1 MANARIK
8 RDTSATRDLDDRL
21 ASRAGEVVASRN
33 SASEADLA
41 RKERL
46 DAFRDKWANSA
57 LPDLP
62 KDIIP
67 GFHLCWLSTTNTYD
81 SIDKRMALGYEPV
94 KAGELGKGFEALGKM
109 SSGKFEGCVS
119 CNEMVLFKLPEDV
132 YQEVMRMLHLE
143 DPLEHQRNITAQ
155 VRDTAQ
161 GNKGGRSVLEGGLL
175 EMEKE
180 TAKANNK
187 DIRFS

>member
-8 RDTSATRDLDDRL
+8 RDLDDRL
-21 ASRAGEVVASRN
+21 EERVMEVKARTT
-33 SASEADLA
+33 ASEEDIQ
-41 RKERL
+41 RRERL
-46 DAFRDKWANSA
+46 EAFRDKWQNSA
-57 LPDLP
+57 LPDIP
-62 KDIIP
+62 KDALP
-67 GFHLCWLSTTNTYD
+67 GFHLCWLSTTNSYD

-119 CNEMVLFKLPEDV
+119 CNEMILFKLPEEI

-155 VRDTAQ
+155 VRSTSQ
-161 GNKGGRSVLEGGLL
+161 EGKGGRSILEGGIL

-180 TAKANNK
+180 ASKANSNV
-187 DIRFS
+187 RF

>member
-1 MANARIK
+1 MANTRIK
-8 RDTSATRDLDDRL
+8 RDLDDRL
-21 ASRAGEVVASRN
+21 ADRAQEVIERATT
-33 SASEADLA
+33 AAPDDIA
-41 RKERL
+41 RRERL

-62 KDIIP
+62 AGIIP
-67 GFHLCWLSTTNTYD
+67 GMHLCWLSTTNTYD

-94 KAGELGKGFEALGKM
+94 KASELGISFEGLGKM

-155 VRDTAQ
+155 VRGAAE
-161 GNKGGRSVLEGGLL
+161 GSKGGRSVLEGGLL
-175 EMEKE
+175 EMEKD

-187 DIRFS
+187 NIRFS

>member
-8 RDTSATRDLDDRL
+8 RDLDDRL
-21 ASRAGEVVASRN
+21 ADRAAEAVNSRAT
-33 SASEADLA
+33 ASESDIA

-46 DAFRDKWANSA
+46 DAFRDKWQNSA

-62 KDIIP
+62 KDAIP

-94 KAGELGKGFEALGKM
+94 KAAELGKGFETLGKM

-119 CNEMVLFKLPEDV
+119 CNEMVLFKLPEDI

-143 DPLEHQRNITAQ
+143 DPLEHQRNITSQ
-155 VRDTAQ
+155 VRGAAET
-161 GNKGGRSVLEGGLL
+161 GKGGRSLLEGGLL

-180 TAKANNK
+180 SAKAK
-187 DIRFS
+187 QSIRFD

>member
-8 RDTSATRDLDDRL
+8 RDLDDRL
-21 ASRAGEVVASRN
+21 EERVLEVKARNTASDEDIQRR
-33 SASEADLA
+33 
-41 RKERL
+41 ERL
-46 DAFRDKWANSA
+46 EAFRDKWQNSA

-62 KDIIP
+62 KDAIP

-119 CNEMVLFKLPEDV
+119 CNEMILFKLPEEI

-155 VRDTAQ
+155 VRSTSQ
-161 GNKGGRSVLEGGLL
+161 EGKGGRSILEGGIL

-180 TAKANNK
+180 ASKASSNV
-187 DIRFS
+187 RF

>member
-8 RDTSATRDLDDRL
+8 RDLDDRL
-21 ASRAGEVVASRN
+21 EERVMEVKARTT
-33 SASEADLA
+33 ASEEDIQ
-41 RKERL
+41 RRDRL
-46 DAFRDKWANSA
+46 EAFRDKWQNSA

-62 KDIIP
+62 KDALP

-119 CNEMVLFKLPEDV
+119 CNEMILFKLPEEI

-155 VRDTAQ
+155 VRSTSQ
-161 GNKGGRSVLEGGLL
+161 EGKGGRSILEGGIL

-180 TAKANNK
+180 TSKANSNV
-187 DIRFS
+187 RF

>member
-1 MANARIK
+1 MANPRIK
-8 RDTSATRDLDDRL
+8 RDLDDRL
-21 ASRAGEVVASRN
+21 ADRAQEVKERAN
-33 SASEADLA
+33 NISEDDKA
-41 RKERL
+41 RRERL

-62 KDIIP
+62 GGIVP

-94 KAGELGKGFEALGKM
+94 KASELGKGFEGLGKM

-119 CNEMVLFKLPEDV
+119 CNEMVLFKLPEDI

-143 DPLEHQRNITAQ
+143 DPLEHQRNITAN

-175 EMEKE
+175 EMEKDI
-180 TAKANNK
+180 AKANNK
-187 DIRFS
+187 NIRFS

>member
-1 MANARIK
+1 MANTRIK
-8 RDTSATRDLDDRL
+8 RDMDDRL
-21 ASRAGEVVASRN
+21 ADRVAEVKARAETDDDKGKR
-33 SASEADLA
+33 
-41 RKERL
+41 ERIE
-46 DAFRDKWANSA
+46 AFRDKWANNA
-57 LPDLP
+57 LPDIP
-62 KDIIP
+62 EGTIP
-67 GFHLCWLSTTNTYD
+67 GFHLCWLSTTNNYD

-94 KAGELGKGFEALGKM
+94 KAAELGKGFETLGKM

-119 CNEMVLFKLPEDV
+119 CNEMVLFKLPEDI

-180 TAKANNK
+180 TTKANNK
-187 DIRFS
+187 NIRF

>member
-180 TAKANNK
+180 AARANNK

>member
-1 MANARIK
+1 MANTRIK
-8 RDTSATRDLDDRL
+8 RDLEDRL
-21 ASRAGEVVASRN
+21 IDRVE
-33 SASEADLA
+33 ET
-41 RKERL
+41 KERMAAEDPDL
-46 DAFRDKWANSA
+46 KSKRERAEAFRDKWQNSA

-62 KDIIP
+62 GGVIP
-67 GFHLCWLSTTNTYD
+67 GFHLCWLSTTNNYD

-94 KAGELGKGFEALGKM
+94 KAAELGKGFEALGKM

-119 CNEMVLFKLPEDV
+119 CNEMVLFKLPEDI

-143 DPLEHQRNITAQ
+143 DPLEHQRNITAS

-175 EMEKE
+175 EMEKD

-187 DIRFS
+187 NVRFQ

>member
-8 RDTSATRDLDDRL
+8 RDLDDRL
-21 ASRAGEVVASRN
+21 ADRVQETIANRN
-33 SASEADLA
+33 TASESDIA
-41 RKERL
+41 RRERL

-62 KDIIP
+62 EGIIP
-67 GFHLCWLSTTNTYD
+67 GFHLCWLSTTNNYD

-94 KAGELGKGFEALGKM
+94 KASELGKGFETLGKM
-109 SSGKFEGCVS
+109 SSGKFEGCIS
-119 CNEMVLFKLPEDV
+119 CNEMVLFKLPDEV
-132 YQEVMRMLHLE
+132 YQEVMRMMHLE

-155 VRDTAQ
+155 VRSSAQ
-161 GNKGGRSVLEGGLL
+161 EGKGGRSILEGGIL

-180 TAKANNK
+180 QARANSN
-187 DIRFS
+187 IRFS